1 MINKGEWQEF
11 ERKEMIR
18 EHLDIEQK
26 FRILDALYE
35 EALFLGIFP
44 LSDQLEG
51 IDIDIKVA
59 KVVNSV
65 SKAA

>member
-11 ERKEMIR
+11 EREEMAK
-18 EHLDIEQK
+18 EHLSIEQK
-26 FRILDALYE
+26 FLLLDALYE
-35 EALFLGIFP
+35 EALYLGVFP
-44 LSDQLEG
+44 LKDKLEG

-65 SKAA
+65 PKAA